1 MVFSTN
7 GPLNQSQMTTNAQ
20 YIMNVLVSKYGWSRQ
35 AVAGLLGNAE
45 DESTINPGRH
55 EVGSGSGFGLLQWTP
70 GSILTNWANSQGL
83 DPNSIDTQIAR
94 IVYEVKNGIQWYAKS
109 NYPLSFT
116 SFTQSKN
123 SPDWL
128 ASAFMYDYERPS
140 ARAIAQ
146 TEPSRRSNALKWYNL
161 LTPGAA
167 PPSSGI
173 TDGSS
178 SDSSNANNAFQN
190 ITIPQTNYSVVPYS
204 NQYGD
209 ILYGRR
215 YRVIVAN
222 ANGVAL
228 DVSNIRCT
236 FNIQKTIMQ
245 QPPISEIVLYN
256 LNADTENTII
266 EEGSR
271 VVIEA
276 GYEGDQYGLIF
287 DGDIVQPIRD
297 KQDATTY
304 RLTLRAIDGDRFI
317 NYGFVGFSLI
327 KGQTARSQVGALASM
342 AKYPTQ
348 LGTISQGLEGTQLT
362 RGKVFF
368 GQAKDYLSQIAKSQ
382 NATYYYENGK
392 VNLIQAT
399 DYDANTIVDLSPSSG
414 LLNVP
419 SQSQYGVSF
428 TAMLNPKIKINSLVH
443 IDNSLIRAQS
453 FEQGQPIRNLD
464 QDGIYRVV
472 SVTFVGDTRGTDWN
486 IQCDTVSQAGLIPGN
501 ANGLSTNATFNP
513 YGPS

>member
-1 MVFSTN
+1 MAQTYSSN
-7 GPLNQSQMTTNAQ
+7 APLNQSQMTANAQ
-20 YIMNVLVSKYGWSRQ
+20 YILNVLVSKYGWSRQ
-35 AVAGLLGNAE
+35 SVSALLGNAE
-45 DESTINPGRH
+45 IESTINPGRH
-55 EVGSGSGFGLLQWTP
+55 ENGGSGFGLLQWTP
-70 GSILTNWANSQGL
+70 GSVLINWANSQGL
-83 DPNSIDTQIAR
+83 DPNSIDTQISR
-94 IVYEVKNGIQWYAKS
+94 IIYELNNGIQWYPKGQYQLNFKNFS
-109 NYPLSFT
+109 QNT
-116 SFTQSKN
+116 N

-140 ARAIAQ
+140 AKAIAQ
-146 TEPSRRSNALKWYNL
+146 TESTRRSNALKWYNL
-161 LTPGAA
+161 LVPGAA
-167 PPSSGI
+167 SSA
-173 TDGSS
+173 TDLSSTSS
-178 SDSSNANNAFQN
+178 STSDAFSN
-190 ITIPQTNYSVVPYS
+190 ITIPQTSYAVVPYS
-204 NQYGD
+204 QQTSD

-215 YRVIVAN
+215 YRVIVASS
-222 ANGVAL
+222 NGVAL
-228 DVSNIRCT
+228 DVSDLRCT

-245 QPPISEIVLYN
+245 QPPISEVVLYN
-256 LNADTENTII
+256 LNADTENAII

-271 VVIEA
+271 IVVEA
-276 GYEGDQYGLIF
+276 GYEGSQYGLIF

-304 RLTLRAIDGDRFI
+304 RLTLRGIDGDRFL

-327 KGQTARSQVGALASM
+327 KGQTARSQVGALASR

-348 LGTISQGLEGTQLT
+348 LGTISQGLDETQLT

-382 NATYYYENGK
+382 NATYFVENGT

-428 TAMLNPKIKINSLVH
+428 TAMLNPRIKINSLVH

-453 FEQGQPIRNLD
+453 YEQGQAIRNLD
-464 QDGIYRVV
+464 QDGIYRVT
-472 SVTFVGDTRGTDWN
+472 SITYVGDTRGTEWQ

-501 ANGLSTNATFNP
+501 SNGLSTNALFNP